1 MAISIENTYLT
12 NYSTDATAAAAS
24 KLSSQIEDAS
34 TDEETLE
41 ACQQFEAYMVEQMY
55 KNMQEASKILT
66 EDEEEDD
73 SSSQYVDMFQ
83 DNYIQAI
90 AQSMVNSGQSIGIA
104 EKLYES
110 IMKNSGTSA
119 EAVAATAT
127 DTTTEG

>member
-1 MAISIENTYLT
+1 MAISIDNTYLT

-24 KLSSQIEDAS
+24 KLSSQIENAS

-41 ACQQFEAYMVEQMY
+41 ACQQFEAYMIEQMY

-73 SSSQYVDMFQ
+73 SSQYVDMFQ

>member
-1 MAISIENTYLT
+1 MAISIDNTYLT

-24 KLSSQIEDAS
+24 KLSSQIENAS

-41 ACQQFEAYMVEQMY
+41 ACQQFEAYMIEQMY